1 MLLVHTYNKWNKIEY
16 MVDKLV
22 VLTIYYLQ
30 NSSIPETQIIHVNYI
45 ICCENKQQYNNNNML
60 LVHRIRRIAILLIR
74 KKNRE

>member
-1 MLLVHTYNKWNKIEY
+1 MYIDNESSPFTYNKWNRIEY

-45 ICCENKQQYNNNNML
+45 ICCENLFSNQL
-60 LVHRIRRIAILLIR
+60 GI
-74 KKNRE
+74 